1 MPLFNVSVKKEQ
13 ELLKRMQQLSVSE
26 DDIEEKF
33 VRSSGPGGQKINK
46 TSSCVFLRHIPT
58 GIKVKCHKDR
68 SQSINR
74 FLARRLL
81 LDQIERKEKGFVSE
95 EKKIIEKKRNQK
107 RRRSKRAKDKIE
119 KSKHKSSENKESA

>member
-1 MPLFNVSVKKEQ
+1 MPLFNVSAKKEH
-13 ELLKRMQQLSVSE
+13 ELLERMHQLSVSE
-26 DDIEEKF
+26 SDIEEKF

-46 TSSCVFLRHIPT
+46 TSSCVFLHHIPT

-81 LDQIERKEKGFVSE
+81 LDQIERMKKGFVSE
-95 EKKIIEKKRNQK
+95 ERKMIEKKRNQK
-107 RRRSKRAKDKIE
+107 RRRSKRAKDKIK
-119 KSKHKSSENKESA
+119 KSKHKQPENRE